1 MIKLSPT
8 NPEEELL
15 WKKHLEESDQVGE
28 DEEGCGVVDPLEEAK
43 EDEGATVNDEAS
55 WKYRLH
61 PPY

>member
-1 MIKLSPT
+1 M
-8 NPEEELL
+8 L